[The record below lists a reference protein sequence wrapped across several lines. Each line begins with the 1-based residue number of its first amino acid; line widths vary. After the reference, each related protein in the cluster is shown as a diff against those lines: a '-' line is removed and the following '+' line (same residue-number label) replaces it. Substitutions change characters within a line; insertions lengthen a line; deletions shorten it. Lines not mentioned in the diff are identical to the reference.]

1 MKYEQ
6 IFQDVMKQELK
17 TAQGELA
24 KSETG
29 SGRISSEWAAIYG
42 SLTYPSRHPKSA
54 YRMIQKTFVRQY
66 QISYDDYL
74 AGVRSANLDAEEKRF
89 YVLGLARQGISWMKQ
104 ALDGDREAFDQY
116 AELLENMEPRD
127 PKDHRCFL
135 IGKSAVVYLTL
146 LDRDLNQEA
155 YRPIAAAFGEKYCS
169 RLLRSIRDRIAKECG
184 FRRRR
189 KNTMTVLENTVNT
202 LTEISQAAEGVTF
215 RNELEELRFT
225 NENYAN
231 SIELLQAMLDEL
243 KENIGELAEDAK
255 NEEIVS
261 FYSRMNSDAYGN
273 LLDSIGVVDAR
284 LAELKGQKITIPAQ
298 LLPLTIVFRQ
308 LVRFIRDSGV
318 MSIDTRGREFTAGAD
333 ELAAYTYIGEPYTEQ
348 GEKKLVTVER
358 PGWKF
363 RETVISLPTVREK
376 EEEEN

>member
-1 MKYEQ
+1 
-6 IFQDVMKQELK
+6 
-17 TAQGELA
+17 
-24 KSETG
+24 
-29 SGRISSEWAAIYG
+29 
-42 SLTYPSRHPKSA
+42 
-54 YRMIQKTFVRQY
+54 
-66 QISYDDYL
+66 
-74 AGVRSANLDAEEKRF
+74 
-89 YVLGLARQGISWMKQ
+89 
-104 ALDGDREAFDQY
+104 
-116 AELLENMEPRD
+116 
-127 PKDHRCFL
+127 
-135 IGKSAVVYLTL
+135 
-146 LDRDLNQEA
+146 
-155 YRPIAAAFGEKYCS
+155 
-169 RLLRSIRDRIAKECG
+169 
-184 FRRRR
+184 
-189 KNTMTVLENTVNT
+189 MTVLENTVNT

-318 MSIDTRGREFTAGAD
+318 MAIDTRGREFTAGAD